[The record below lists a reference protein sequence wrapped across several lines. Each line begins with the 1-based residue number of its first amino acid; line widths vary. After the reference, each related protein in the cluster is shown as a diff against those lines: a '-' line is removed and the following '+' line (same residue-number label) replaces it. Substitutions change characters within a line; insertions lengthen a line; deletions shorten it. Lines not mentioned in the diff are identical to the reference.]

1 MGLGLFLI
9 PSLGGYWFLQHANFT
24 RYEIYRQSGYHLLF
38 RSALAG
44 IVLAAV
50 AHAIALGLNHFAPDF
65 RTAWYSHIPVVHI
78 PVVYLDT
85 AILSIVLSVSLPPIL
100 NLFYSRDRAAKKTAE
115 RYGDLMELIIADSI
129 ERQKMVE
136 LSLRN
141 GKSYIGYTLESSIT
155 KRGSSDV
162 ALAPVASG
170 YRAED
175 TRELRITTHYAPVIQ
190 KWRGDDSSIADT
202 IRDFRVVL
210 PRSEIC
216 SARLFDPKVY
226 VLFRQ
231 ER

>member
-1 MGLGLFLI
+1 MGLGLLLI

-50 AHAIALGLNHFAPDF
+50 AHVIALGINHFAPDF
-65 RTAWYSHIPVVHI
+65 RAAWYSHI

-85 AILSIVLSVSLPPIL
+85 AILSVVLSVSLPPIL
-100 NLFYSRDRAAKKTAE
+100 NLFYSRDRAAQQTAE

-141 GKSYIGYTLESSIT
+141 GKSYIGYTLESNIA

-170 YRAED
+170 YRSED